1 MVCVDGLRGFPYC
14 PKSVL
19 RTLTLE
25 EMEAY
30 SSPYEAREVRLP
42 TLQWPRELP
51 IDGVPK
57 DVVGIVEQYG
67 AWFAECDHP
76 KLFISA
82 EPGAI
87 LVGRAREFC
96 RTWRNQQEV
105 TVKGIHFIQEDS
117 PDEIGVALR
126 DFVGGITKRRL
137 RH

>member
-1 MVCVDGLRGFPYC
+1 
-14 PKSVL
+14 
-19 RTLTLE
+19 
-25 EMEAY
+25 MEAY
-30 SSPYEAREVRLP
+30 GSPYEAREARLP

-57 DVVGIVEQYG
+57 DVVAIVEQYG
-67 AWFAECDHP
+67 AWFAECDYP

-126 DFVGGITKRRL
+126 DFVGGIKRWKANQMKAK
-137 RH
+137 